1 MYSSTDRKARKLCRS
16 LHQAGAGV
24 IKAFALREPDD
35 LKQTALY
42 APYCDWFLFDTPSD
56 AYGGSGKRFDW
67 KLLDSYE
74 GPLPFL
80 LSGGLSPESIESLSR
95 FRNPWWQGIDLN
107 SGFELHPGEKD
118 IPRLKTFINL
128 FKTLDYEPYQSII
141 QQQSPQSPVYLLL
154 CRQSLPGRYSRSH
167 PYSGTERCPDGRNR
181 NPVQ

>member
-1 MYSSTDRKARKLCRS
+1 M
-16 LHQAGAGV
+16 
-24 IKAFALREPDD
+24 
-35 LKQTALY
+35 Y
-42 APYCDWFLFDTPSD
+42 APYCDWFLFDTPSE

-128 FKTLDYEPYQSII
+128 FKTLD
-141 QQQSPQSPVYLLL
+141 L
-154 CRQSLPGRYSRSH
+154 
-167 PYSGTERCPDGRNR
+167 
-181 NPVQ
+181 